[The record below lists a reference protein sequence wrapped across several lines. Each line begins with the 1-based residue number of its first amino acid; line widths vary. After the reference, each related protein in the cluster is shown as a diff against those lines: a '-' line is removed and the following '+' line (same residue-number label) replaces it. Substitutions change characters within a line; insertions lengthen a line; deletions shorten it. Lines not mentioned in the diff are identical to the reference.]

1 MSLEHGSNG
10 VRPDILLAKGHT
22 SKLYCGVVSTLE
34 FVSDRVFHWLVT
46 ASGMIIVRSRTA

>member
-34 FVSDRVFHWLVT
+34 FVSDRVFQLVT
-46 ASGMIIVRSRTA
+46 ASGVIIVRSRTA